1 MDVACSLVLKDC
13 LEDEVIELCVFRLNQ
28 TNVVRW
34 VDEAVPGNFDHE
46 LILLISG
53 DRSEPVSNNILMLSL
68 HLNVVELGNDESV
81 VVTIL

>member
-13 LEDEVIELCVFRLNQ
+13 LQDEVIELCVFRLNQ

-53 DRSEPVSNNILMLSL
+53 DRSEPVSNDILMLAL
-68 HLNVVELGNDESV
+68 HLNVV
-81 VVTIL
+81 